1 MTAPA
6 ITGPQLQAGMLLKPS
21 DLKKMVAE
29 WLAAGYAVDLDLTTG
44 AVKVRPTQAQS
55 ATDADLIQWGKK

>member
-6 ITGPQLQAGMLLKPS
+6 ITGPQLRR
-21 DLKKMVAE
+21 MVAE
-29 WLAAGYAVDLDLTTG
+29 WLAAGYAVDLDLATG